1 MKKNEELLDAIG
13 KIDEKLIPD
22 LSPRKKNHKV
32 LFISSVAV
40 VVAAAVLLLALF
52 PPIFV
57 SNLFGE
63 SHATAKVL
71 AAPNYPE
78 MAEYPDENAL
88 SFSEFDKQYKLW
100 HETREVLLQQ
110 PTGYQTAYF
119 EYFKEV
125 VSAMSN
131 PDSKEN
137 FVFSPLSLYLA
148 LGMTA
153 EISDGQSRQQILDV
167 LHEEDIESLRNNS
180 KSLFEVTYA
189 DDGMATCILA
199 DSLWTN
205 NKCKYDSKVLE
216 TLAAYYYASAFTGDP
231 ASAKYTEMYRSWIN
245 EQTDGLL
252 SDYVQDMKLD
262 PQTVLALVSTVNY
275 SAKWNFPFDEQA
287 TKPATFHAPDKD
299 LTCDFMKAENQTIF
313 YRGESFDSISL
324 DTNGNGYMRL
334 ILPNEGTSP
343 EALLSDE
350 ECLGFMLNKNNVAKK
365 DMLVTLSLP
374 KFDISNSL
382 DLNGK
387 LKKMGITDI
396 FNSSSADFSTLG
408 TGEDNLFIS
417 QAIQNVRVT
426 IDEEG
431 CKAAAVTAMML
442 AGAAMPPDDRIEL
455 VFDRP
460 FIFEI
465 VSPTGVPLFIGI
477 VNQPV
482 A

>member
-22 LSPRKKNHKV
+22 LAPRKKSHKV
-32 LFISSVAV
+32 IIISSVAV

-52 PPIFV
+52 PPKFI
-57 SNLFGE
+57 SNLRGE
-63 SHATAKVL
+63 SNAAAKVL

-78 MAEYPDENAL
+78 MAAYPDESNL
-88 SFSEFDKQYKLW
+88 GDSDFDKQYKAW
-100 HETREVLLQQ
+100 HDSRDVLLKQ

-119 EYFKEV
+119 EYFKETV
-125 VSAMSN
+125 GAMSD

-153 EISDGQSRQQILDV
+153 EISDGQSRRQILDV
-167 LHEEDIESLRNNS
+167 LHEEDIESLRS
-180 KSLFEVTYA
+180 HIKSLFEVTYA
-189 DDGMATCILA
+189 NDGMATCILA

-205 NKCKYDSKVLE
+205 SNCKYDSKVLQN
-216 TLAAYYYASAFTGDP
+216 LADYYYASAFTGDP
-231 ASAKYTEMYRSWIN
+231 ESEKYNEMYRSWIN

-252 SDYVQDMKLD
+252 SDFVQDMKLD
-262 PQTVLALVSTVNY
+262 PMTVMALVSTVNY
-275 SAKWNFPFDEQA
+275 SAKWDSPFNEQA
-287 TKPATFHAPDKD
+287 TKPGTFHAPGQD
-299 LTCDFMKAENQTIF
+299 LTCDFMKSENHTMF

-334 ILPNEGTSP
+334 ILPNEGVSP
-343 EALLSDE
+343 ESLLSDE

-374 KFDISNSL
+374 KFDISQSL
-382 DLNGK
+382 NLNEK
-387 LKKMGITDI
+387 LKTMGITDI
-396 FNSSSADFSTLG
+396 FDSSSADFTTLG
-408 TGEDNLFIS
+408 TGEKNLYIS
-417 QAIQNVRVT
+417 QAIQDVRVS

-442 AGAAMPPDDRIEL
+442 AGAALPPDDRIEL

-465 VSPTGVPLFIGI
+465 VSLTGVPLFIGI
-477 VNQPV
+477 VNQPNS
-482 A
+482 